1 MIMIII
7 TTIIV
12 IIIIEIVIIII
23 IIIKVVLVVVVVVS
37 ILYISGRLEHGYI
50 NMLEVIQYRY
60 LISCNATD
68 NAYYRRHSP
77 YAGIRIF
84 WIWSRNV
91 KCCCFTASFVY
102 MGGLNKTSGLRR

>member
-7 TTIIV
+7 TTII
-12 IIIIEIVIIII
+12 IIII

-60 LISCNATD
+60 LI
-68 NAYYRRHSP
+68 
-77 YAGIRIF
+77 I
-84 WIWSRNV
+84 
-91 KCCCFTASFVY
+91 
-102 MGGLNKTSGLRR
+102 M